1 VLAMLQYISSHH
13 DQVFYVIA
21 GLSFVLELTV
31 IGLGGPL
38 LFFAIASFITGILIS
53 GNLISGWEI
62 EVFVLGMLTAITA
75 VLLWKPL
82 KKLQDSGGGFD
93 TSGDM
98 IGRQVPTSSD
108 ITHYGGTIRYSG
120 INWNSR
126 LAEDCESD
134 CIPEGE
140 SCIIT
145 SVDGNVMLVKPFKKT

>member
-1 VLAMLQYISSHH
+1 VLALLQYISAHH
-13 DQVFYVIA
+13 DQFFYVIA
-21 GLSFVLELTV
+21 GLSFILELTV

-38 LFFAIASFITGILIS
+38 LFFAIASFITGLLIS
-53 GNLISGWEI
+53 SSLISGWEI
-62 EVFVLGMLTAITA
+62 EGFVLGILTAITA

-93 TSGDM
+93 TSSDM
-98 IGRQVPTSSD
+98 VGRQVPSSSD
-108 ITHYGGTIRYSG
+108 ITYVGGTIRYSG

-126 LAEDCESD
+126 LAEDCGSD

-140 SCIIT
+140 LCIIT

>member
-1 VLAMLQYISSHH
+1 M
-13 DQVFYVIA
+13 
-21 GLSFVLELTV
+21 
-31 IGLGGPL
+31 
-38 LFFAIASFITGILIS
+38 AIASFITGILIS

-93 TSGDM
+93 TSSDM